1 MISTSVMTQE
11 RALFIFISMMIFLSV
26 ALTLWVDP
34 LFFWFTLFVGANVLQ
49 MAFTGFCP
57 AAWLFK
63 KIGLK
68 SVCEQPNL

>member
-1 MISTSVMTQE
+1 MPHQ
-11 RALFIFISMMIFLSV
+11 RALFIFLSLMIFISV
-26 ALTLWVDP
+26 ALTQWVSP
-34 LFFWFTLFVGANVLQ
+34 MFIWFTLLIGANVLQ

-68 SVCEQPNL
+68 SQCDITPN

>member
-1 MISTSVMTQE
+1 MTQQ

-34 LFFWFTLFVGANVLQ
+34 RFYWFTLFVGANMLQ
-49 MAFTGFCP
+49 FSVSGYCP

-68 SVCEQPNL
+68 SACDTTNSSANN